1 MSEVKWIKI
10 KTNIFDD
17 EKIKFIETMPD
28 SDTIIVI
35 WFKLLAMAG
44 RSNNEGYIMLTETIP
59 YTQQMLTSYLN
70 RKETVVQLAM
80 DTFQRLDMIDIT
92 DENAILISN
101 WSRHQNLDGM
111 EKIRIQTRERVQK
124 YRDKQKQVE
133 CNVTRNATVTQ
144 SNALDKELEEDKE
157 LKDRKEKNT
166 KKEKTELEK
175 ALEDFELF
183 RKKIKAPLTPRA
195 KELLIKKLDKME
207 QTEENKIKIL
217 EQSILNGWKGIYD
230 LKSQNRQTDS
240 KLKDNQTYENTKNG
254 IGHNL

>member
-28 SDTIIVI
+28 SDTILVI

-80 DTFQRLDMIDIT
+80 ETFQRLDMIDIT

-124 YRDKQKQVE
+124 YREKQKQIPSNAT
-133 CNVTRNATVTQ
+133 CNVTVTQ
-144 SNALDKELEEDKE
+144 SNALDKEIEEDKE
-157 LKDRKEKNT
+157 LKDIKEKNT

-175 ALEDFELF
+175 ALQEFELF

-195 KELLIKKLDKME
+195 KELVIKKLDKME

-217 EQSILNGWKGIYD
+217 EQSILNGWKGIYE
-230 LKSQNRQTDS
+230 LKTNHRQTES
-240 KLKDNQTYENTKNG
+240 KLKENQTYENTKNG

>member
-111 EKIRIQTRERVQK
+111 EKIRIQTRERVRK

-157 LKDRKEKNT
+157 LKDIKEKNT